1 MSRVRSSCRVSASGT
16 PRVRVRS
23 SPLARLL
30 RWLARVARLDMRKP
44 GESCWG
50 YISWLIV
57 SVVLSAL
64 LIVGPAGNAN
74 TSSFHLRFS
83 RLIINL
89 FRLFQIDLSLDCFV
103 FSPIPSSA
111 NLKGEKRSEMIPLYF
126 DIIGYGWYPPSPWIT
141 RQWKNSCNIKV
152 NFQVTRR
159 GRKEQCN
166 LAHLEFNYLL

>member
-74 TSSFHLRFS
+74 TSSFFIYDSVGSLLTYLGCFKSICRS
-83 RLIINL
+83 IVLCSLL
-89 FRLFQIDLSLDCFV
+89 FHPVQTWKAKKEVRWYRSTLT
-103 FSPIPSSA
+103 SSVM
-111 NLKGEKRSEMIPLYF
+111 GVTP
-126 DIIGYGWYPPSPWIT
+126 PPSPRIT
-141 RQWKNSCNIKV
+141 RQWKNSCNI
-152 NFQVTRR
+152 
-159 GRKEQCN
+159 
-166 LAHLEFNYLL
+166 